1 MNVLIIKEIL
11 LFFYTFVCHNELGTF
26 NSWVMPRFVMKGG
39 DKMLKKDFLIL
50 SLIIIILL
58 LIGLLFVTLK

>member
-1 MNVLIIKEIL
+1 MNSIKYHFVID
-11 LFFYTFVCHNELGTF
+11 LFAKIVLGTF
-26 NSWVMPRFVMKGG
+26 NSWVMPLFLTKGG
-39 DKMLKKDFLIL
+39 DKMSKKDFLIS

>member
-1 MNVLIIKEIL
+1 MFGIMI
-11 LFFYTFVCHNELGTF
+11 LGTF
-26 NSWVMPRFVMKGG
+26 NSWVVPRFFMKGG
-39 DKMLKKDFLIL
+39 DRMSKKDFLIS